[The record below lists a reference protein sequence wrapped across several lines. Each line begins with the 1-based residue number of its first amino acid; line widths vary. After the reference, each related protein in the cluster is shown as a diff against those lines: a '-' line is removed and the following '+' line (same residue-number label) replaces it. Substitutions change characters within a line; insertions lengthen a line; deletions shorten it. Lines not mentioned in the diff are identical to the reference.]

1 MDLKKFSTL
10 YTICRV
16 PGYGFGIR
24 LLRCHGSNGPTYKD
38 IPYEH
43 CLNTTGFRT
52 SHFQTFRYDIRR
64 LELLLQMDLPEPT
77 TESLQAL
84 LAEPITP
91 AHATHDHD
99 DLLAAHPKERLHRLA
114 TVFANYLLNCD
125 ANECS
130 SLLERTA
137 QLDTELHIATDM
149 LVHPDLYSSDLII
162 PGLFSNEDL
171 SLDPPELDFEA
182 GGPPSPTRSVHHP
195 PSPFQSP
202 QKKSPQKRLPS
213 NSVSPLRPP
222 ETALNTR
229 GNAVKCCNGPLCR
242 ARIQKGNGVRYNPNC
257 SFQYCKPCCK
267 DYSARSGLECGF
279 PKHKPGTVSTATA
292 TASNGSTS
300 SGTAQATSSTSINPS
315 TTEVPPKTTLPP
327 ISSLHLDAR
336 NAAKKDLRETTE
348 QLIAKK
354 TAETIEKSCVSVLIW
369 KDTTSKPCLVSV
381 HAKNFPFFSVADC
394 SDHTLTLLGIKGLD
408 LEIYSPAEKQWLLLD
423 SPTVQTHLQGRNK
436 VLLRSFNVDT
446 GVDMEEHTSSLTEA
460 AQPSRRINFPQTPTR
475 PLVSHTLNTDV
486 TPQAS
491 RKRRAATPDEPFT
504 PSARTP
510 SAQLFRPTRKAFES
524 DSVTP
529 RAKRPKTNPPRPQ
542 SPDPFPLVSDPSDI
556 PISLDLDSDPE
567 DAGILFMGPE
577 PPRVGVRRDE
587 LKASTS
593 MKNVGG
599 SGRAADKQPKASTKT
614 TKESKS
620 TDIETSSRHASW
632 PLKHFDVMAA
642 TFKQYESLGQG
653 THAVKFSRIWPNS
666 TTTKATWSK
675 NYGAW
680 IHAPASIMNEF
691 VAMDKAEWKVFRK
704 KVLDFYGGKMPG
716 LTAAKEVIELE

>member
-16 PGYGFGIR
+16 PGCGFGIR

-125 ANECS
+125 AQECS

-202 QKKSPQKRLPS
+202 QKKSPQKRLLS

-229 GNAVKCCNGPLCR
+229 GKAVKCCNGPLCR
-242 ARIQKGNGVRYNPNC
+242 ARIQKGNGARYNPN
-257 SFQYCKPCCK
+257 S
-267 DYSARSGLECGF
+267 
-279 PKHKPGTVSTATA
+279 
-292 TASNGSTS
+292 
-300 SGTAQATSSTSINPS
+300 
-315 TTEVPPKTTLPP
+315 
-327 ISSLHLDAR
+327 
-336 NAAKKDLRETTE
+336 KKDLRETTE

-369 KDTTSKPCLVSV
+369 KDTTSKPRLVSV

-408 LEIYSPAEKQWLLLD
+408 LEIYSPTEKQWLLLD

-446 GVDMEEHTSSLTEA
+446 GVEMEEHTSSLTEA

-504 PSARTP
+504 PSAPTP
-510 SAQLFRPTRKAFES
+510 SAQLFRATRKGFES

-529 RAKRPKTNPPRPQ
+529 RAKRPKTNPPRPR

-556 PISLDLDSDPE
+556 PISLDSDSDPE

-577 PPRVGVRRDE
+577 PPQVGVRRDE

-593 MKNVGG
+593 LKNVGG
-599 SGRAADKQPKASTKT
+599 SGRAADKQPKVSTKP

-653 THAVKFSRIWPNS
+653 THAVKFTRIWPNS

-716 LTAAKEVIELE
+716 LTAAKEVTELE